1 MSRVVPNDDLLAA
14 IHASPFEDA
23 PRLIYADHLAET
35 GEPANLARAE
45 FIRVQLALARLPAD
59 HPRTESLV
67 ARQADLLQQFHSAWT
82 APVKGLVAGVEFR
95 RGHLDAVSVDAE
107 QFLRDGE
114 ELFRRLPIRK
124 IRLLNGSRSLARI
137 AASPLLDS
145 ICELDLASTELGNG
159 GLNILL
165 RSPHLRTIESLD
177 LGFNGL
183 DDRGAALLAE
193 TTSLPALK
201 ILSLSDNRIGGE
213 GVRRL
218 TESAWFPQI
227 QWLDLT
233 ANSVSDVGII
243 ALAARSPI
251 ELSTLRL
258 TLNPIGDDGVASLL
272 GSALIVHLLHREPR
286 LDFRRME
293 LTSQTCSIIA
303 GSQKLAEITHL
314 DLSGNEI
321 DSSGMKSL
329 AGATLPKLR
338 RLSLRGNRIDDEGG
352 IALARSPLMK
362 SLTHLD
368 LANNKLTQLA
378 ADELLAARR
387 TPQTVVELSG
397 NFLGPEEAG
406 SIL

>member
-1 MSRVVPNDDLLAA
+1 MSIDAELLAA
-14 IHASPFEDA
+14 IHASPFDDV

-35 GEPANLARAE
+35 GKPANFARAE
-45 FIRVQLALARLPAD
+45 FIRVQLALARLSAD
-59 HPRTESLV
+59 HSRTESLV
-67 ARQADLLQQFHSAWT
+67 ARQAELLQQFHSVWT
-82 APVKGLVAGVEFR
+82 MDVKGLVAGVEFR
-95 RGHLDAVSVDAE
+95 RGLLDAVSIDAE
-107 QFLRDGE
+107 QFLARGE
-114 ELFRRLPIRK
+114 ELFRRVPIRK
-124 IRLLNGSRSLARI
+124 VRLLNGTRVLERI
-137 AASPLLDS
+137 ASSSILDS
-145 ICELDLASTELGNG
+145 LKELDLASTELGNG

-165 RSPHLRTIESLD
+165 RSPHMRSIEALD

-218 TESAWFPQI
+218 TESAWFPRLL
-227 QWLDLT
+227 WLDIT
-233 ANSVSDVGII
+233 ANAVTNDGVR

-258 TLNPIGDDGVASLL
+258 TSNPIGDDGVASLL
-272 GSALIVHLLHREPR
+272 GSSLIVHLLHREPR

-387 TPQTVVELSG
+387 LPQTVVELSG